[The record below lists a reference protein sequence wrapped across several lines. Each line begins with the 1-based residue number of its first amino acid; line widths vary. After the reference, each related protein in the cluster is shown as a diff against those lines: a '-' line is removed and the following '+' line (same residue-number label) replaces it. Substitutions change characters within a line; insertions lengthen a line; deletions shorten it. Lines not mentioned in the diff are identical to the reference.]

1 MFIGRIAIYLYFTP
15 NEQAVTIEYGM
26 GRGITREPISVSM
39 SVDSTAVS
47 RSSGEKATPSMGA
60 VRHRSE
66 ASSNCWRIRSRS
78 RSSLVSAYVP
88 HTSADGGRLGAAG
101 RRRDAP
107 ERGGHGRPATCCARE
122 AILSR
127 SLLGGVARVS
137 GVLGRKRKRDGAV
150 LS

>member
-1 MFIGRIAIYLYFTP
+1 M
-15 NEQAVTIEYGM
+15 
-26 GRGITREPISVSM
+26 SM

-47 RSSGEKATPSMGA
+47 RSSGEKEMPSMGA

-101 RRRDAP
+101 RRRERERDAP

-122 AILSR
+122 AILFR
-127 SLLGGVARVS
+127 SLLWAPRLSGVFGRGGNGMVLLPLCVIRWGGV
-137 GVLGRKRKRDGAV
+137 
-150 LS
+150 